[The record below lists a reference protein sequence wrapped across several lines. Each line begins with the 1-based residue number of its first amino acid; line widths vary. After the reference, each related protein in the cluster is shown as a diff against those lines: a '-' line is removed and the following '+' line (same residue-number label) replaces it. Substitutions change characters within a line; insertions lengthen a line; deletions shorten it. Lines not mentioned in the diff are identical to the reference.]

1 MAFGELFRSQASLE
15 HIKKVVENDMR
26 IELDDRLKML
36 TELVPACDVA
46 ADVGTDHGFLGAW
59 LLENKRCR
67 KMQFLDISAQSLQK
81 ARDLIEDMQLE
92 ARSVF
97 SVGDGLAALTEDA
110 QTVIIA
116 GMGGLTI
123 AGIIERGRERLK
135 GARLIMQPNVGIREL
150 RERLTKEGFR
160 IADERLTRTGGRWY
174 VGIAAEEGEASYTDR
189 EMLIGPILLQNKP
202 SELKEYARF
211 RINVTQKAYDGAVK
225 GSKDEMTRQLEFELN
240 AWKEVYSWL

>member
-1 MAFGELFRSQASLE
+1 MHKR
-15 HIKKVVENDMR
+15 IVENAMR

-36 TELVPACDVA
+36 TDLVNVCEVA

-67 KMQFLDISAQSLQK
+67 KMQFLDISAPSLNK
-81 ARDLIEDMQLE
+81 ARNLIEDMQLE
-92 ARSVF
+92 EKSVF
-97 SVGDGLAALTEDA
+97 SVGDGLDALTEDA

-123 AGIIERGRERLK
+123 AGIVERGRERLK
-135 GARLIMQPNVGIREL
+135 GARLVMQPNVAIREL
-150 RERLTKEGFR
+150 RERLMKAGFR
-160 IADERLTRTGGRWY
+160 IVDERLTRTGGRWY
-174 VGIAAEEGEASYTDR
+174 VGIAAEEGEAEYTDR
-189 EMLIGPILLQNKP
+189 ELLIGPMLLQNKP
-202 SELKEYARF
+202 LRLKEYAQF

-225 GSKDEMTRQLEFELN
+225 GSKDEMTRQLEFELS